1 MILLDWEIKKHL
13 SRRNGV
19 DVCFIK
25 DAPPEIVKHL
35 KALNAE
41 YRKFNPLH
49 HDFIE
54 LSQFQNVLAHLVKKL
69 FFQRQTHFDAS
80 TVIFS

>member
-25 DAPPEIVKHL
+25 DTPPEIVKHL
-35 KALNAE
+35 KELNAE

-54 LSQFQNVLAHLVKKL
+54 LIDAHDPYLQEGGPDPDTL
-69 FFQRQTHFDAS
+69 PEGDY
-80 TVIFS
+80 